1 MNIRDGIG
9 VFRAYSLYKA
19 FKAAGVRGAFKT
31 HSKQRV
37 AAKLRKKKRRM
48 KLKTA
53 GPARKYVMRQLKE
66 LAGFKNIHR
75 REEAIKG
82 YRRSLVRHA
91 NVGVGG
97 TSALNSALLAAGTPH
112 LAPLALAPVAIG
124 IGAAAKR
131 GRKMRAAKR
140 ELKSA
145 HAFNRAHAK
154 KLKRRGIA
162 AGVAATAATV
172 GAASLGMREFKKRK
186 RVREQ
191 GKTKEANLAN
201 LGSRLVGRA
210 LRAAKGGK
218 RGKAADNIMA
228 TRAEM
233 KSSRVAHNSKRDT
246 VHDLQAI
253 RGKKGVDEAL
263 HRAKET
269 SYSLPRHRA
278 KTPAGALKNERVQAA
293 HKAEAT
299 RRDFQALRF
308 RDGAT
313 RTDMPRV
320 TVVAGPKRAP
330 DIMRRQTMQPRATTP
345 AAAPTTAPAPRA
357 GAASEAVAR
366 KVRRRSRKSG
376 GRKRATHTVDVHGNR
391 APIQRHTPK
400 SGRRTTSKETHMG
413 GNAAP
418 WLAGG
423 AVGAGLLG
431 GGALVARQVL
441 KARRQARNYKNMAL
455 AGGGA
460 GLLAG
465 AAMNKESSAM
475 TKEAA
480 HVVSKVVRRM
490 EESARARRIMAAM
503 AKKAKGE
510 RRFHIARYKGQA
522 KDLTESSVKDR
533 SRGKKLL
540 ALSAAGT
547 LGLATG
553 GAALAPAAAIAALG
567 GGGAALKRYASSAGK
582 MRAAKS
588 YERAL
593 RRGKLNFK
601 KPTTKDMLAAYAQ
614 AA

>member
-1 MNIRDGIG
+1 
-9 VFRAYSLYKA
+9 
-19 FKAAGVRGAFKT
+19 
-31 HSKQRV
+31 
-37 AAKLRKKKRRM
+37 
-48 KLKTA
+48 
-53 GPARKYVMRQLKE
+53 MRQLKE

-330 DIMRRQTMQPRATTP
+330 DIMRRQTMPK
-345 AAAPTTAPAPRA
+345 

-460 GLLAG
+460 GVAGLLAG
-465 AAMNKESSAM
+465 AAMNKESSVM